1 MCYTEVE
8 MGGHK
13 MRNIVLI
20 ILTLIQL
27 IVFMISLIYM
37 MKIDFLSLRI
47 IVVALTTVLAIFFIL
62 LHESKL
68 QLYVAWIALMLAL
81 IHVGW
86 LVQII
91 YSVIY

>member
-1 MCYTEVE
+1 
-8 MGGHK
+8 

-81 IHVGW
+81 IHIGW
-86 LVQII
+86 LVQTI

>member
-1 MCYTEVE
+1 
-8 MGGHK
+8 

-86 LVQII
+86 LVQTI

>member
-1 MCYTEVE
+1 
-8 MGGHK
+8 

-81 IHVGW
+81 IHIGW
-86 LVQII
+86 LVKTI